1 MIRMRK
7 IHYILLFGLAVCLLA
22 ASCGGGS
29 QARREALLDILSS
42 TSTDGQ
48 TDFARLDS
56 LEQAA
61 PDADEHERVVQRLV
75 RAWLTAFETQQAAPD
90 SVTAPLVHYLEKH
103 GTPRERVRALL
114 LHGMG
119 LQRRDNTADAL
130 LAYQKALRLARQGGD
145 SVQVLLC
152 WMRLGELYTLRTELR
167 SEATEAYGNAM
178 RLAEQ
183 LGDAS
188 RLSSCHANLGRLY
201 IAARPGDSLYDCW
214 QEGVAHYR
222 KAAELAREAGDEFNE
237 MVAKYELATLYIHR
251 QHPYEALPLLQETKD
266 FGLRTF
272 PDQKGATLFSLI
284 TVFLQLDRPDSAQVY
299 IDQALALPAR
309 QNNIRYHV
317 YEMLFQY
324 YQAKK
329 RPDLAAWAADSLFHY
344 QPAAALQ
351 QTSVQVAEVKE
362 KYDNEQLAEAHARVS
377 QERDDS
383 ILIGVSIAVALLIV
397 IVFGRKAYRDRL
409 HRREQQLHEKDQ
421 AIDTL
426 QTHLEEE
433 KAHTEEVS
441 GRLTEMEA
449 REQELSHALTN
460 DTELMQRL
468 RREPKFLNDA
478 EWDKL
483 KAVTDRVYNNFSVRL
498 HERFPG
504 LTEVYIRYCVLIKL
518 RFTVSQIGIL
528 MAVAPSSVSQQKSRI
543 KKRLQQTEDGA
554 FGEGESLDDWL
565 AKF

>member
-1 MIRMRK
+1 MRN
-7 IHYILLFGLAVCLLA
+7 ILYVLLLGMTVCVLV
-22 ASCGGGS
+22 ASCGGGK
-29 QARREALLDILSS
+29 ARREALLDILSS

-56 LEQAA
+56 LEKVA
-61 PDADEHERVVQRLV
+61 PDADKHERVVRRLV
-75 RAWLTAFETQQAAPD
+75 RAWLTTFETQQAAPD
-90 SVTAPLVHYLEKH
+90 SVTAPIVDYLEKH

-114 LHGMG
+114 LHGIG
-119 LQRRDNTADAL
+119 LERRGNAADAQL
-130 LAYQKALRLARQGGD
+130 MYQKALRLARQGGD
-145 SVQVLLC
+145 STQVLLC

-167 SEATEAYGNAM
+167 HEMAEAYRNAM

-183 LGDAS
+183 LGDTS

-201 IAARPGDSLYDCW
+201 IAAQPGDSLYDRW

-222 KAAELAREAGDEFNE
+222 KAAELAHEAGDEFNE
-237 MVAKYELATLYIHR
+237 MVAKYELATLYMHR

-329 RPDLAAWAADSLFHY
+329 QSDLVAWAADSLFHY
-344 QPAAALQ
+344 QPAAARQ
-351 QTSVQVAEVKE
+351 QVSTQVAEVKE
-362 KYDNEQLAEAHARVS
+362 KYANEQLSESHARVS
-377 QERDDS
+377 RERNNS
-383 ILIGVSIAVALLIV
+383 ILIGISVAVVLLVIIV
-397 IVFGRKAYRDRL
+397 WGRKAYRDRL
-409 HRREQQLHEKDQ
+409 HRRECLLHEKDEV
-421 AIDTL
+421 INTL

-433 KAHTEEVS
+433 KAHVEEVT
-441 GRLTEMEA
+441 GRLLDIEG
-449 REQELSHALTN
+449 REYELRHALTN

-468 RREPKFLNDA
+468 RKEPKFLDDS
-478 EWDKL
+478 EWEKL
-483 KAVTDRVYNNFSVRL
+483 KAVVDDVYKDFTVRL
-498 HERFPG
+498 HERFPQ
-504 LTEVYIRYCVLIKL
+504 LSEVYIRYCILIKL
-518 RFTVSQIGIL
+518 RFTVSQIAIL

-543 KKRLQQTEDGA
+543 KKRLLQTEGFV
-554 FGEGESLDDWL
+554 FGEGETLDEWIGR
-565 AKF
+565 F

>member
-1 MIRMRK
+1 MRNILYVLLLGMI
-7 IHYILLFGLAVCLLA
+7 VCVLA
-22 ASCGGGS
+22 ASCGGG

-56 LEQAA
+56 LEKVA
-61 PDADEHERVVQRLV
+61 PDADEHERVVRRLV
-75 RAWLTAFETQQAAPD
+75 RAWLTTFETQQAAPD
-90 SVTAPLVHYLEKH
+90 SVTAPIVDYLEKH

-119 LQRRDNTADAL
+119 LERRDNAADAL

-145 SVQVLLC
+145 STQVLLC
-152 WMRLGELYTLRTELR
+152 WMRLGELYLLRTELR
-167 SEATEAYGNAM
+167 SEAAEAYGNAM

-201 IAARPGDSLYDCW
+201 IAAQPGDSLYDRW

-222 KAAELAREAGDEFNE
+222 KAAELAHEAGDEFNE
-237 MVAKYELATLYIHR
+237 MVAKYELATLYMHR

-266 FGLRTF
+266 FKFRTF
-272 PDQKGATLFSLI
+272 PDQKGAVLFSLI

-299 IDQALALPAR
+299 IDQALALPAN

-329 RPDLAAWAADSLFHY
+329 LPDLAAWAADSLFHY
-344 QPAAALQ
+344 QPAAARQ
-351 QTSVQVAEVKE
+351 QVSVQVAEVKE
-362 KYDNEQLAEAHARVS
+362 KYANEQLSESHARVS
-377 QERDDS
+377 RERNNS
-383 ILIGVSIAVALLIV
+383 ILIGISVAVVLLVIIV
-397 IVFGRKAYRDRL
+397 WGRKAYRDRL
-409 HRREQQLHEKDQ
+409 HRREYLLHEKDE
-421 AIDTL
+421 AINTL

-433 KAHTEEVS
+433 KAHVEEVS
-441 GRLTEMEA
+441 GKLLDIEG
-449 REQELSHALTN
+449 REYELRHALTN

-468 RREPKFLNDA
+468 RKEPKFLDDS
-478 EWDKL
+478 EWEKL
-483 KAVTDRVYNNFSVRL
+483 KAVVDDVYKDFTVRL
-498 HERFPG
+498 HERFPQ
-504 LTEVYIRYCVLIKL
+504 LSEVYIRYCILIKL
-518 RFTVSQIGIL
+518 RFTVSQIAIL

-543 KKRLQQTEDGA
+543 KKRLLQTEGFV
-554 FGEGESLDDWL
+554 FGEGETLDEWIGR
-565 AKF
+565 F

>member
-1 MIRMRK
+1 MRN
-7 IHYILLFGLAVCLLA
+7 ILYILLFGLAVCLLA
-22 ASCGGGS
+22 ASCGGDS

-42 TSTDGQ
+42 TSTNGQ

-61 PDADEHERVVQRLV
+61 PDAGEHEQVVRRLV
-75 RAWLTAFETQQAAPD
+75 RAWLTTFETQQAAPD
-90 SVTAPLVHYLEKH
+90 SVTAPLVDYLEKH
-103 GTPRERVRALL
+103 GTSREQVYALL

-119 LQRRDNTADAL
+119 LERRDNAADAL

-145 SVQVLLC
+145 STQVLLC
-152 WMRLGELYTLRTELR
+152 WMRLGELYLLRTELR
-167 SEATEAYGNAM
+167 SEAAEAYGNAM

-188 RLSSCHANLGRLY
+188 RLSSCHANLGRLH
-201 IAARPGDSLYDCW
+201 IAALPGDSLYDRW
-214 QEGVAHYR
+214 QEGVEHYR
-222 KAAELAREAGDEFNE
+222 KAAELAHEAGDEFNE
-237 MVAKYELATLYIHR
+237 MVAKYELATLYMHR

-299 IDQALALPAR
+299 IDQALALPPN

-317 YEMLFQY
+317 YELLFQY

-344 QPAAALQ
+344 QPAAARQ
-351 QTSVQVAEVKE
+351 QVSTQVAEIKE
-362 KYDNEQLAEAHARVS
+362 KYANDQLSEDHARVS
-377 QERDDS
+377 RQRDDI
-383 ILIGVSIAVALLIV
+383 ILISLAVAVALLIV

-421 AIDTL
+421 AINTL
-426 QTHLEEE
+426 QTNLEEE
-433 KAHTEEVS
+433 KAHTEEVT
-441 GRLTEMEA
+441 GRLSEMEA

-468 RREPKFLNDA
+468 RREPKFLGEEDW
-478 EWDKL
+478 EKL
-483 KAVTDRVYNNFSVRL
+483 KAVTDRVYNGFTIRL
-498 HERFPG
+498 HEHCPQ
-504 LTEVYIRYCVLIKL
+504 LSEVYIRYCVLIKL
-518 RFTVSQIGIL
+518 GFTVSQIGIL

-543 KKRLQQTEDGA
+543 KKRLQQAEGCTFA
-554 FGEGESLDDWL
+554 EGESLDEWL
-565 AKF
+565 GRF